1 MFAFL
6 WRRNILIWFKWKK
19 FTSMQL
25 MKWEGSKK
33 YGVVPYHKNAIIW
46 VVECREPFVEALPL
60 HLEYIFLI

>member
-1 MFAFL
+1 
-6 WRRNILIWFKWKK
+6 
-19 FTSMQL
+19 MQL